1 MGLNN
6 QLTDV
11 SSDSLPIFFL
21 AIIANAVC
29 YLRKLI
35 STVLRSVGIS
45 QCRSDEADDLML
57 FDAVGSGLAG
67 LIILT
72 EQLKL
77 NRVFSYE
84 HRLFA
89 DDPDPVNSNCVVC
102 LNCFKDGEQVRKLAC
117 QHVFHKECFDGW
129 LDYFN
134 FKCPI
139 CRSPVV
145 SDERVVMT
153 RRRLTD
159 DVMDWFSFRW

>member
-11 SSDSLPIFFL
+11 SSDSLPVFFL
-21 AIIANAVC
+21 AIIANGVC

-57 FDAVGSGLAG
+57 FDA
-67 LIILT
+67 
-72 EQLKL
+72 
-77 NRVFSYE
+77 
-84 HRLFA
+84 
-89 DDPDPVNSNCVVC
+89 
-102 LNCFKDGEQVRKLAC
+102 
-117 QHVFHKECFDGW
+117 ECFDGW

-139 CRSPVV
+139 CRAPVV